1 VALDAGRSR
10 VILGE
15 VNAFGWPGF
24 DLRPVPGAPGTFAY
38 RFMPLRHFSQLKL
51 DEVWSRG
58 FGKATPR
65 DGRSVCSRVGYFFAV
80 PNNASRG
87 AVPNNASRGWPDRV
101 RHDAGARGAEA
112 TNWGRRSHAVADM
125 TKDEIEQMA
134 APRMSSGHD
143 HLNSH
148 LDEA

>member
-1 VALDAGRSR
+1 
-10 VILGE
+10 

-24 DLRPVPGAPGTFAY
+24 DLRPVPGAAGTFACG
-38 RFMPLRHFSQLKL
+38 FLPLRHFSQLKL

-65 DGRSVCSRVGYFFAV
+65 DGRSVCSRVGYFF
-80 PNNASRG
+80 

-134 APRMSSGHD
+134 APRMSPG

-148 LDEA
+148 MDEA